1 MLECKNE
8 LSCNQY
14 YNLTFMWHNVVF
26 GKEFLHLSERGKFKN
41 RPFDFNMA
49 ASSPQRTIFLLTYS
63 QADLEK
69 FPTRQSFA
77 DVVVECFTARNI
89 RISMWVTSLERHK
102 NGGFH
107 YHMAVKLCGKYRWL
121 RVRKEIFDRHCI
133 NVNFNDDEGDSGN
146 TYYTAYKYVV
156 KHDSDF
162 VTSVDHPEIT
172 ALPRADRAIAAN
184 RRRAKNDDRSRK
196 RKRDKRMTDYDLLQI
211 IPQRKF
217 TSRLQMLSL
226 AAQL

>member
-1 MLECKNE
+1 M
-8 LSCNQY
+8 SAG
-14 YNLTFMWHNVVF
+14 NL
-26 GKEFLHLSERGKFKN
+26 KI

-102 NGGFH
+102 NGGFQC
-107 YHMAVKLCGKYRWL
+107 HMAVKLCGKYRRL
-121 RVRKEIFDRHCI
+121 RVRREISDRHCI
-133 NVNFNDDEGDSGN
+133 NVNFNDNEGDSGN
-146 TYYTAYKYVV
+146 TNYTAYKYVV

-162 VTSVDHPEIT
+162 VTSVDHPEMT
-172 ALPRADRAIAAN
+172 ALPRTDRAIAVN
-184 RRRAKNDDRSRK
+184 RQRGKNDGRSRK
-196 RKRDKRMTDYDLLQI
+196 RKRDERMTEYDLLQI
-211 IPQRKF
+211 IQEGKF